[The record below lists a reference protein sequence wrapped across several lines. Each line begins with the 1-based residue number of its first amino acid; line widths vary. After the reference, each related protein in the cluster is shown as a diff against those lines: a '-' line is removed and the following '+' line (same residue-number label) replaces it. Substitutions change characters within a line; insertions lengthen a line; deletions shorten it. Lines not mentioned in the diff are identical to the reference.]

1 MGKSADAF
9 KTISEVSDLLATP
22 THVLRF
28 WESKFTQVKPVKRAG
43 GRRYYRPNDV
53 ALLGGIRQLLHDDGM
68 TIRGVQKLLRE
79 NGVRH
84 VSDLFDPESDAV
96 SAPTDPAPETEVPQV
111 EDQEVEDQHEDEATA
126 PAPNPEPP
134 EPAASVTPFP
144 QRPQAPPAE
153 PAPPPEPQTSLRDQ
167 GGEEAPMALDV
178 EPEPE
183 PEQQVYSLQIKTARE
198 RSREQSD
205 ALRLS
210 RVGLRTRLAAIDL
223 ARLSDIERAGLRELA
238 QQATVLHAKLLQPA
252 HAGADAQAASSLDHT
267 D

>member
-9 KTISEVSDLLATP
+9 KTISEVSELLATP

-96 SAPTDPAPETEVPQV
+96 SAPTDPAPKTEVPQF
-111 EDQEVEDQHEDEATA
+111 EDQQVEDQHEDEATA
-126 PAPNPEPP
+126 
-134 EPAASVTPFP
+134 PAASVTPFP

-153 PAPPPEPQTSLRDQ
+153 PAPPPEPQASLRDQ

-178 EPEPE
+178 EPEPEAE

-210 RVGLRTRLAAIDL
+210 RVGLRTRLASIDL
-223 ARLSDIERAGLRELA
+223 ARLSEIERAGLRELA
-238 QQATVLHAKLLQPA
+238 QQATVLRAKLLQPA
-252 HAGADAQAASSLDHT
+252 HAGADTQAASSLDHT